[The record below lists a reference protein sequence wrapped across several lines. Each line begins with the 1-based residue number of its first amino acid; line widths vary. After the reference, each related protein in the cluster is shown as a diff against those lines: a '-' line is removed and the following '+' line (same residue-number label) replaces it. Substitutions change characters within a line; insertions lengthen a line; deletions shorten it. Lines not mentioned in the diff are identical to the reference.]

1 MSVKPRGDTYKRRQ
15 PAGSSGRFECRRAVT
30 HVAGLAIIRGEPNAR
45 EALWRS
51 SPPRC
56 FFLNPCGRFLH
67 AIRYFAVANT
77 DFDIE
82 MLAAYLHL
90 SPTQVE
96 RLVARGKIPGRKVG
110 GVWRFSE
117 AEIHHWMEER
127 IGLANEE
134 ELITVEG
141 ALHRNAASAGATSP
155 EFRDWLSPQTIRVP
169 LAARTR
175 GAVIDA
181 MVAIAAE
188 TGLLWDAE
196 KMAEA
201 VRAREELHS
210 TALDIG
216 VALLHPRRP
225 QASILA
231 EPILALGITA
241 GGIP

>member
-1 MSVKPRGDTYKRRQ
+1 M
-15 PAGSSGRFECRRAVT
+15 A
-30 HVAGLAIIRGEPNAR
+30 H
-45 EALWRS
+45 
-51 SPPRC
+51 
-56 FFLNPCGRFLH
+56 
-67 AIRYFAVANT
+67 T
-77 DFDIE
+77 DFDLD

-90 SPTQVE
+90 TPNQVE
-96 RLVARGKIPGRKVG
+96 RLVTRGKIPGRKVG
-110 GVWRFSE
+110 GSWRFSE
-117 AEIHHWMEER
+117 AEIHHWMEAR
-127 IGLANEE
+127 IGLADED

-141 ALHRNAASAGATSP
+141 ALRRNAASAGADSP
-155 EFRDWLSPQTIRVP
+155 QVRDWLSPQTIRLP

-196 KMAEA
+196 KMAES

-241 GGIP
+241 AGIPFGDEGQLTDLYFLICSTDDRSHLQILARLSRMIGQTDLLTNLRQALDATQAYHLLCDAETQV

>member
-1 MSVKPRGDTYKRRQ
+1 MTGSDLDLDT
-15 PAGSSGRFECRRAVT
+15 
-30 HVAGLAIIRGEPNAR
+30 
-45 EALWRS
+45 
-51 SPPRC
+51 
-56 FFLNPCGRFLH
+56 
-67 AIRYFAVANT
+67 
-77 DFDIE
+77 
-82 MLAAYLHL
+82 LAAYLHL
-90 SPTQVE
+90 TPSQVE
-96 RLVARGKIPGRKVG
+96 RLVTRGKIPGRKVG

-117 AEIHHWMEER
+117 AEIHHWMEQR
-127 IGLANEE
+127 IGLADED

-141 ALHRNAASAGATSP
+141 ALRRNAASVGADSP
-155 EFRDWLSPQTIRVP
+155 HIHDWLSVQTIRVP
-169 LAARTR
+169 LAAKTR

-225 QASILA
+225 QTSILA
-231 EPILALGITA
+231 EPILALGITSSR
-241 GGIP
+241 IPFGDEGQRTDVFFLICSTDDRSHLQILARISRLISQPDLLDGLRQATNAQQAYQLLCDAEAQV

>member
-1 MSVKPRGDTYKRRQ
+1 MAS
-15 PAGSSGRFECRRAVT
+15 
-30 HVAGLAIIRGEPNAR
+30 
-45 EALWRS
+45 
-51 SPPRC
+51 
-56 FFLNPCGRFLH
+56 
-67 AIRYFAVANT
+67 T
-77 DFDIE
+77 DFDID

-90 SPTQVE
+90 TPNQVE
-96 RLVARGKIPGRKVG
+96 RLVTRGKIPGRKVG
-110 GVWRFSE
+110 GAWRFSE
-117 AEIHHWMEER
+117 AEIHHWMEQR
-127 IGLANEE
+127 IGLADED

-141 ALHRNAASAGATSP
+141 ALRRNAASVGAESP
-155 EFRDWLSPQTIRVP
+155 HLPDWLSPETIRVP

-188 TGLLWDAE
+188 TGLLWDAD

-231 EPILALGITA
+231 EPILALGVTA
-241 GGIP
+241 GAIPFGDEGQLTDVFFLICSVDDRSHLQILARISRIIGQTDLLNALRQAADPLQAYQLLCDAEAQV